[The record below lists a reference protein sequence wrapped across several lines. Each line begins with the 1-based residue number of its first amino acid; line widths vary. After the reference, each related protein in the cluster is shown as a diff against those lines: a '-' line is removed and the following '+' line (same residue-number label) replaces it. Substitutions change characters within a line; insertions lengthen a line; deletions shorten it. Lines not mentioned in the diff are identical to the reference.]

1 MTVMST
7 ESGQNH
13 SGMAK
18 GCLLSSLAVVFVLF
32 VIGVLFLVGMTML
45 VDKANHF
52 STTDSRIQRT
62 MVEQN
67 TYGNSETIAVIRVDG
82 VITSGKSNSSSTSSH
97 DVSELINGILEDGSI
112 DLKALIVVVD
122 SPGGELTASDVMFHA
137 INKVK
142 MQGIPVIVQMESM
155 AASGG
160 YYISSHA
167 DHIVANPT
175 TLTGSIG
182 VIITGINVREG
193 MDKLGIRSQV
203 FTSGE
208 FKDMLSPMR
217 DMRPDEASYV
227 QDMVNESYDRF
238 VTLVSSGRKIGI
250 DKLRESK
257 AIDGRVISGKNALAL
272 GLVDSLGYWEDAVA
286 KARQLS
292 GSPDANVVIYQRKTS
307 FSDLFSDLG
316 LEAAAPKT
324 ISVEIGNTSF
334 PKLKPGVPYLL
345 PVTHATGSVVAE

>member
-1 MTVMST
+1 MSGMSI
-7 ESGQNH
+7 ESGQKN

-18 GCLLSSLAVVFVLF
+18 GCLLSCLGAVFVLL
-32 VIGVLFLVGMTML
+32 VIGGVFIAGMALLVE
-45 VDKANHF
+45 KANHLAVA
-52 STTDSRIQRT
+52 DNRIQRT
-62 MVEQN
+62 AIQQS
-67 TYGNSETIAVIRVDG
+67 YFGNPDTIAVIRVDG
-82 VITSGKSNSSSTSSH
+82 VITSGKSDSSSTSSH
-97 DVSELINGILEDGSI
+97 DVSDIINNLLDDDSI
-112 DLKALIVVVD
+112 SLKALIVAVD

-142 MQGIPVIVQMESM
+142 QRGIPVVVQMESM

-193 MDKLGIRSQV
+193 MDKLGVRSQV
-203 FTSGE
+203 FTSGS

-217 DMRPDEASYV
+217 DMRPDEAAYV
-227 QDMVNESYDRF
+227 QGMVDESYQRF
-238 VTLVSSGRKIGI
+238 VMLVSSGRKISV
-250 DKLRESK
+250 DRLRQSQ
-257 AIDGRVISGKNALAL
+257 AIDGRIISGKNALAL

-286 KARQLS
+286 KARELS
-292 GSPDANVVIYQRKTS
+292 GSPDASVVMYQRKPT
-307 FSDLFSDLG
+307 FSDLFSDFG
-316 LEAAAPKT
+316 IQTASPKT

-345 PVTHATGSVVAE
+345 PVTHATGSIIAE